1 MQDLS
6 QIVSE
11 AQNAFA
17 QAQTPAALED
27 AKAKFLGKTGSITML
42 MKGLSKLTHEEK
54 REMGQKLGA
63 TKRTVEEAL
72 EARREAL
79 ATEKLNARLAAEA
92 LDVTL
97 PGRKYPQGGIQL

>member
-63 TKRTVEEAL
+63 TKRAVEEAL
-72 EARREAL
+72 EARREASLLGNTL
-79 ATEKLNARLAAEA
+79 A
-92 LDVTL
+92 
-97 PGRKYPQGGIQL
+97 